1 MNRYERRMKI
11 MHDLGILKDELT
23 EKYITIESA
32 SEGDEYDQELI
43 ELDNH
48 ISLLEAAI
56 REIAIMNE
64 VVDDLI
70 LDKRG

>member
-1 MNRYERRMKI
+1 MNRYEQRLKI

-23 EKYITIESA
+23 EKYLTIESA

-43 ELDNH
+43 ELDDH
-48 ISLLEAAI
+48 INLLEATI

-64 VVDDLI
+64 VVDALI
-70 LDKRG
+70 LDRR

>member
-1 MNRYERRMKI
+1 MNRYEQRIEI

-23 EKYITIESA
+23 EKYLTIVSA
-32 SEGDEYDQELI
+32 SEGDEYKQELI

-48 ISLLEAAI
+48 INLLEAAI

-64 VVDDLI
+64 VVDALI
-70 LDKRG
+70 LDRR